1 MNAPNHFEDRLLEQL
16 RHVVAEQPMLA
27 ATASPRRSHRPLALA
42 GAGCAAALAAVA
54 IVAGSGGN
62 TTSAYA
68 VDAQGDGAV
77 EVSINKLDDP
87 AGLQSSLEEN
97 GIPAVVDFDSSAKT
111 CAGAPSS
118 QSGTGGDDSLK
129 AYETSDGGVWAELPD
144 GKPFA
149 DPSAHSK
156 KENAFGDLSDAVVA
170 EADGWKF
177 LVDPNRIQGGDKL
190 VITAADGTMETMT
203 VAVSSCSAP

>member
-27 ATASPRRSHRPLALA
+27 ATASPRRSHRRLALA

-97 GIPAVVDFDSSAKT
+97 GIPAVVDFDSSA
-111 CAGAPSS
+111 
-118 QSGTGGDDSLK
+118 
-129 AYETSDGGVWAELPD
+129 
-144 GKPFA
+144 
-149 DPSAHSK
+149 
-156 KENAFGDLSDAVVA
+156 
-170 EADGWKF
+170 
-177 LVDPNRIQGGDKL
+177 
-190 VITAADGTMETMT
+190 
-203 VAVSSCSAP
+203 

>member
-16 RHVVAEQPMLA
+16 RHVVAEQPMPS
-27 ATASPRRSHRPLALA
+27 ATASPRRSHRRLALA

-54 IVAGSGGN
+54 VVAGSGGT

-68 VDAQGDGAV
+68 VEAQGDGAV

-87 AGLQSSLEEN
+87 VGLQSSLEEQ
-97 GIPAVVDFDSSAKT
+97 GIPAVVDFDSSAQA
-111 CAGAPSS
+111 CAG
-118 QSGTGGDDSLK
+118 GTGGDDTLK
-129 AYETSDGGVWAELPD
+129 AYETADGGVWAELPD

-156 KENAFGDLSDAVVA
+156 KENAFGDLSDTAVA
-170 EADGWKF
+170 EAGGNRF
-177 LVDPNRIQGGDKL
+177 LVDPSRIQSGDKL
-190 VITAADGTMETMT
+190 VITATDGTMETLT
-203 VAVSSCSAP
+203 LAVSSCTAP